1 MTQEID
7 KYKLQAA
14 PSTAYY
20 IPDFITKSDEEYLV
34 EQISKTPA
42 PKWTQLKNRRLQN
55 WGGVPHPNG
64 MIAEKIPDWLNKF
77 VTKVNNVGM
86 FGDKLANHVLLN
98 EYLPGQG
105 IMAHLDGPM
114 FHPVI
119 ATLSLGS
126 HTVENFYMDNGRE
139 VACSILLEPRS
150 LLILKDD
157 LYHKY
162 LHGIEEIAEDS
173 LNEDVINFDDSG
185 DVVRPR
191 KTRTSLTIRHVP
203 KTTKFK
209 LKFGK

>member
-7 KYKLQAA
+7 KYKLQEA

-64 MIAEKIPDWLNKF
+64 MIAENIPDWLNKF

-126 HTVENFYMDNGRE
+126 HTVENFYMDNKRE
-139 VACSILLEPRS
+139 VVCSILLEPRS

-162 LHGIEEIAEDS
+162 LHGIEEIAEDN
-173 LNEDVINFDDSG
+173 LNGDVINFDDSG
-185 DVVRPR
+185 DVVRLR

-209 LKFGK
+209 LKF